1 MKKIILVFFLCIAGL
16 VQAQQSVPNGNFET
30 WNSSPFENPRYY
42 PGTSNRDVWRDGL
55 PFNVEKVADAY
66 HGSYAVKLTTVA
78 NASNSS
84 FAYIASGNPDQDP
97 DQWHGGIAYN
107 QKPTGIQGYYK
118 SNVMAGDTAVILITF
133 SKNGV
138 NIGAYYYQ
146 IYGQHTAYT
155 PFSLTFSPALTQTP
169 DSFMFAAASSNATS
183 NTPGVAGSMLQLD
196 SISLTGVTVQPAQLN
211 GDFELWD
218 AFVAE
223 VPANWYTREG
233 REITNVKTTTA
244 HKGAFAVKLTTV
256 LSDDENQ
263 PLKARPDYV
272 STGYYPQNCNQCN
285 EEGGFPYTRMADTLV
300 FWYKYTPA
308 GNSKGE
314 ASVKFK
320 KNGAIVGGYTIQ
332 LDAAATYT
340 KMEMPLMAS
349 VTPDT
354 LIVGF
359 QSARWDD
366 SLITQ
371 VGSVLYL
378 DEVQLKSQPLN
389 TGIGKA
395 KHNNML
401 SVYPNPAHH
410 EINITSPEPVSEG
423 VVTLFN
429 LTGQVVLTAPLEG
442 TQTTLN
448 ISSLPQGVYLYRLTA
463 NGNTLQT
470 GKLQVH

>member
-1 MKKIILVFFLCIAGL
+1 MKKVILVFFLCIAGF
-16 VQAQQSVPNGNFET
+16 VQAQQSVPNGSFET

-42 PGTSNRDVWRDGL
+42 PASSNRDVWRDGL
-55 PFNVEKVADAY
+55 PFNVEKVTDAY

-78 NASNSS
+78 NASDSW
-84 FAYIASGNPDQDP
+84 FAYIASGNPEDDP
-97 DQWHGGIAYN
+97 DKWHGGIAYN

-146 IYGQHTAYT
+146 IYGQHSAYT
-155 PFSLTFSPALTQTP
+155 PFSLTFTPALTQTP

-183 NTPGVAGSMLQLD
+183 NTPGMAGSMLQLD
-196 SISLTGVTVQPAQLN
+196 SISLTGVTAQPAQLN

-218 AFVAE
+218 AFTAE
-223 VPANWYTREG
+223 VPVNWYTREG
-233 REITNVKTTTA
+233 RDITNVKTTTA
-244 HKGAFAVKLTTV
+244 YKGAFAVKLTTV
-256 LSDDENQ
+256 VSDDENQ
-263 PLKARPDYV
+263 PLKARPDFI
-272 STGYYPQNCNQCN
+272 STGYYPRNCNPCN
-285 EEGGFPYTRMADTLV
+285 EEGGFPYTPQTDTLV
-300 FWYKYTPA
+300 FWYKYAPA

-314 ASVKFK
+314 ATVKFK
-320 KNGAIVGGYTIQ
+320 KNGNIVGGYTIQ

-359 QSARWDD
+359 QSGRWDD
-366 SLITQ
+366 SLLTQ

-389 TGIGKA
+389 TGLGK
-395 KHNNML
+395 L
-401 SVYPNPAHH
+401 SPSTVSAVYPNPAHH
-410 EINITSPEPVSEG
+410 EITITSPEPVSGG

-429 LTGQVVLTAPLEG
+429 LTGKAVLTSALDA
-442 TQTTLN
+442 QHTLIN
-448 ISSLPQGVYLYRLTA
+448 ISTLSPGIYLYRITA
-463 NGNTLQT
+463 NENYMQT